1 MFMYNISAP
10 HLDYLIVFSVKLLIL
25 LRKKQVGLAGW
36 GLVLS
41 VWGFFVFKKGKCALK
56 RHFLEEITC
65 L

>member
-10 HLDYLIVFSVKLLIL
+10 HLDYLIVFLVKLLIL

-56 RHFLEEITC
+56 RYFLEEITC